1 MKKLVVLLLFFVSV
15 AFAAIDLNMATKE
28 ELTQIKGIGAKKADL
43 IIEYRKKNKI
53 ENIDE
58 LLKLKGFGPALIENI
73 KKQK

>member
-1 MKKLVVLLLFFVSV
+1 MKKLVVLLLFFVGF
-15 AFAAIDLNMATKE
+15 AFAAIDLNIATKE
-28 ELTQIKGIGAKKADL
+28 ELTQIKGIGSKKADL

>member
-1 MKKLVVLLLFFVSV
+1 MKKIITALVLCFTF
-15 AFAAIDLNMATKE
+15 AFSAIDLNIATKD
-28 ELTQIKGIGAKKADL
+28 ELTQIKGVGSKKADL

-53 ENIDE
+53 ENVED